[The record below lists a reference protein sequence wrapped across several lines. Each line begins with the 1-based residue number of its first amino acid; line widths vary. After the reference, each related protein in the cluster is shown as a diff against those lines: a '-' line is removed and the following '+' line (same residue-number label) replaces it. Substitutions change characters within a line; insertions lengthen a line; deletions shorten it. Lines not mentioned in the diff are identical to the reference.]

1 MAWLLA
7 KTWVRSSDFQLHQLQ
22 SHLLRGHLIAE
33 VIAVATM
40 RSLPSLHPIY
50 KVLQHLCHSV
60 FDCPSYFRL
69 LHGVSPCIFQ
79 SSSNQFICGDT
90 HTHIHSTMETPRHTL
105 TMRWRGES
113 ENRFCKGVEIWA
125 EEVSR
130 WASEGWNI
138 IARKINRGKER
149 KEHG

>member
-69 LHGVSPCIFQ
+69 LHGVSPCTFQ

-90 HTHIHSTMETPRHTL
+90 YTHTNTHTQYYGNTQAHTYYDVGGKVRIGFAKEL
-105 TMRWRGES
+105 KFGLR
-113 ENRFCKGVEIWA
+113 RFPGGQV
-125 EEVSR
+125 R
-130 WASEGWNI
+130 DGTL
-138 IARKINRGKER
+138 
-149 KEHG
+149 